1 MVHEF
6 KAGDWAVGDDGE
18 RLFVVGVDSD
28 GGVVCQPGSGMR
40 CYDHEA
46 EDLTPL
52 PDCMGWD
59 WVPAAQ
65 AASDDSTEF
74 VPFNSQADPVY
85 VIASVERD
93 AWDGVG
99 FGKDIETS
107 DECLLLTH
115 CGSVPGGSLFL
126 LADELFPITQPLC
139 RLLSHGETV
148 QADDQF
154 WRDEF
159 GWVDVSHVV
168 VGFNVFA
175 GCVPLRRK
183 ITR

>member
-1 MVHEF
+1 MGYEF
-6 KAGDWAVGDDGE
+6 KAGDWAVDDEQGE

-52 PDCMGWD
+52 PDCTGWD
-59 WVPAAQ
+59 WVPAP
-65 AASDDSTEF
+65 AASDGSTEF
-74 VPFNSQADPVY
+74 IPFNSQADPVY

-93 AWDGVG
+93 AWDGAG
-99 FGKDIETS
+99 FGEDLETS
-107 DECLLLTH
+107 DECLILTP

-126 LADELFPITQPLC
+126 LADSDVPCPTLH
-139 RLLSHGETV
+139 RLLVYGETI
-148 QADDQF
+148 QADDQS
-154 WRDEF
+154 WRDEG
-159 GWVDVSHVV
+159 GWTAVSRKV
-168 VGFNVFA
+168 VGFSVFE